1 MNRLKPSFGSILV
14 AALVLFAG
22 AAVADDHIAGKVLRM
37 QAPVIAMQDALP
49 RVLKVGDPIF
59 IGDVISTGKGAR
71 VEVEMTDDGILTLGE
86 RTVFTVIDY
95 VYSGDQSNASL
106 RLLAGSFKA
115 ISGGI
120 AKVAATKFRVE
131 TEVATIGIRGTEFWG
146 GSLDGV
152 FNIALLGGSA
162 IIVENKAGRVEITAV
177 GAGTT
182 ITSADVAPTAP
193 KKWGAAKVQRASD
206 TVKFN

>member
-1 MNRLKPSFGSILV
+1 MNGLMTFFRSAVV
-14 AALVLFAG
+14 AALVFSAG
-22 AAVADDHIAGKVLRM
+22 AAIADDHVAGKVVRM
-37 QAPVIAMQDALP
+37 QAPVIAVQDALP
-49 RVLKVGDPIF
+49 RVLKIGDPIF

-106 RLLAGSFKA
+106 RLLAGSFKVV
-115 ISGGI
+115 SGGI
-120 AKVAATKFRVE
+120 ARVAANKFRVE

-152 FNIALLGGSA
+152 FNIALLGGTA
-162 IIVENKAGRVEITAV
+162 IIVENKAGRVEITEV

-182 ITSADVAPTAP
+182 ITSADVAPTPP
-193 KKWGAAKVQRASD
+193 KKWGAAKVLRATD
-206 TVKFN
+206 TVKFD